1 MTITPVELRHVKLRR
16 SLLGYGRRATD
27 RLLAD
32 VVASYEDVWR
42 ERADLQ
48 DEVERLQEDVGRFCD
63 LERLLRDT
71 LMSAER
77 SADEL
82 RAQAHREHEVLVQEA
97 RVKAREIVTEAETQR
112 ERLRAEVRRLERART
127 EMRVG
132 YRMFL
137 QAALERLE
145 DDVEGQEAPGQAA

>member
-1 MTITPVELRHVKLRR
+1 MTITPVELRHEKLRR
-16 SLLGYGRRATD
+16 SLLGYGRRATG
-27 RLLAD
+27 RRLAD
-32 VVASYEDVWR
+32 ASRVTP
-42 ERADLQ
+42 LP
-48 DEVERLQEDVGRFCD
+48 
-63 LERLLRDT
+63 
-71 LMSAER
+71 AES

-145 DDVEGQEAPGQAA
+145 DDVEGQEAPGQAAWGPGRKREGIPSRPEDTR